1 MHSSPD
7 HTEPQRRDLSR
18 LIVPACI
25 IGVCA
30 IAYWFSTQFE
40 RVPPILKRGIQPS
53 DFPQMVMGLI
63 VLLSLVLMFR
73 DKSKAPEPLPGLV
86 WATMGLLVGF
96 ILIAEIDFFLGLG
109 LFAVALTLLWGERRT
124 WAVMLVGLLV
134 PILVFFLFDRV
145 FEVRFPRGILTNI
158 WYG

>member
-1 MHSSPD
+1 
-7 HTEPQRRDLSR
+7 
-18 LIVPACI
+18 
-25 IGVCA
+25 
-30 IAYWFSTQFE
+30 
-40 RVPPILKRGIQPS
+40 
-53 DFPQMVMGLI
+53 MVMGLI

-73 DKSKAPEPLPGLV
+73 DRSKAPERLPGMV

-109 LFAVALTLLWGERRT
+109 LFAAALTLLWGERRT